1 MPLPEIINTGFKLE
15 ESKLWA
21 TNIPVEDIDI
31 TELEHNLDIP
41 YLEQEDTDDW
51 NLTPRMLILNFEKE
65 KSHAEKVKKADL
77 KYPIEIYNHKGNWII
92 LDGVHRFIK
101 AVQLGHK
108 TIQVRK
114 VSEEVVRKTRKSDKG
129 YRKWKGEL

>member
-15 ESKLWA
+15 KSKLWA
-21 TNIPVEDIDI
+21 TNIPVEEIDI
-31 TELEHNLDIP
+31 SKIEHNLDIP
-41 YLEQEDTDDW
+41 YLEQEGTDDW
-51 NLTPRMLILNFEKE
+51 NLTPRMLILNFDKE

-92 LDGVHRFIK
+92 LDGVHRFTK

-114 VSEEVVRKTRKSDKG
+114 VSPEIVKQCIKNEN
-129 YRKWKGEL
+129 